1 MAFGNFDLQMAILS
15 ITILTIALKQQVWI
29 YDDTF
34 SSLVPDWAD
43 SLFQPSFANTSFALR
58 GGEPPP
64 DPLLREEGE
73 RIDEAGTTLVSTRG

>member
-43 SLFQPSFANTSFALR
+43 SLFQPSFANISFALR

-64 DPLLREEGE
+64 TPSFVRRGRE
-73 RIDEAGTTLVSTRG
+73 